1 MEICCVLGFSYVL
14 GLPPPPSPPAGDRSA
29 AGPVKAEGAAAAAEA
44 QAAARRVVR
53 GRGRATPQ
61 TSAWAWARAKKGGRA
76 SGSAA
81 TPARLTGA
89 VGCASSSGLLRRT
102 WRQKPLSTF
111 PPAPRISSQRSGTRR
126 WRGLLGQSKTRGTI
140 MRAPPPATPPLPHRA
155 FQWKCISRPLC
166 AWR

>member
-102 WRQKPLSTF
+102 WRQKPQSTF
-111 PPAPRISSQRSGTRR
+111 PPAPHGSHPSDPAHDGGAAFSDNQ
-126 WRGLLGQSKTRGTI
+126 KHE
-140 MRAPPPATPPLPHRA
+140 AP
-155 FQWKCISRPLC
+155 
-166 AWR
+166 